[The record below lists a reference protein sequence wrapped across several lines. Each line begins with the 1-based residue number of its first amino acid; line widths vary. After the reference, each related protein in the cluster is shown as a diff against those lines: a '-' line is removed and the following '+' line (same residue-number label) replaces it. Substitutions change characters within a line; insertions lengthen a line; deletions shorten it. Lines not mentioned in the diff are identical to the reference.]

1 MNKIPSKQSILDTL
15 KELDKSREN
24 ITIGDV
30 MEYIEQLA
38 IDNPS
43 LMDAPI
49 HDFEIEDADG
59 KKFVIVL
66 DKRQ

>member
-1 MNKIPSKQSILDTL
+1 MNKIPSIQRIKETL
-15 KELDKSREN
+15 KELDKSRET

-49 HDFEIEDADG
+49 HDFEIEDANG
-59 KKFVIVL
+59 NKFVIVL
-66 DKRQ
+66 DKRE